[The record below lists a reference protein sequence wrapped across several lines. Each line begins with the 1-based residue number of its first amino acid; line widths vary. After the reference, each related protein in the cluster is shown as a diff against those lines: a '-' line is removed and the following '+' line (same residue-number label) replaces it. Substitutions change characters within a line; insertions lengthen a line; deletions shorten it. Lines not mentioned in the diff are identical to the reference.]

1 MNNRVLVVGGSRGI
15 GRQVAIAFAKKSAKV
30 CITYR
35 SNTKAAENVEKEI
48 REAGG
53 LFAGAY
59 KFDAAIESE
68 SILNYQKILDQLGGI
83 DVLVH
88 CSGITH
94 DKTFKKMEFEQWKSV
109 IDVNLNSIFHS
120 CKAVLPQMQ
129 EQMFGRIIIL
139 SSVIGQIGGFG
150 QTNYAASKAGII
162 GFVKALAKEYASTD
176 ITVNALCPGFV
187 ETDMTKSIPEEIKEK
202 IRSTIPKRRFASVEE
217 IAHATLFLASPLS
230 GYITGQSIGI
240 NGGLHM

>member
-1 MNNRVLVVGGSRGI
+1 
-15 GRQVAIAFAKKSAKV
+15 
-30 CITYR
+30 
-35 SNTKAAENVEKEI
+35 
-48 REAGG
+48 
-53 LFAGAY
+53 
-59 KFDAAIESE
+59 
-68 SILNYQKILDQLGGI
+68 
-83 DVLVH
+83 
-88 CSGITH
+88 
-94 DKTFKKMEFEQWKSV
+94 MEFEQWKSV